1 MRDTIGLYSSLHDDL
16 EQSRLMENAL
26 KKVLK
31 VAEKQTY
38 RLDLIDV
45 DEYLFIEK
53 KINEIFDSLWYD
65 EQQLKE
71 RGEW

>member
-1 MRDTIGLYSSLHDDL
+1 MRDTVGLYSSLHDDL
-16 EQSRLMENAL
+16 GQSRLMENAL

-31 VAEKQTY
+31 VAEEQAY
-38 RLDLIDV
+38 GLDLIDV